1 MLSRRIRASKL
12 LLASLLLAASAT
24 EAQIVIRP
32 GEYEVT
38 LNMDLG
44 IPPEAPKA
52 VMDAAGFKGQK
63 RRECITADDVK
74 GDVATWFARETEDQ
88 NCKMSN
94 VKTVGNR
101 LTFTTT
107 CEEDDFRMVTNTDLT
122 FGTDSFTGVTTGKDP
137 EGRMTTTKMSAKRIG
152 ECPK

>member
-1 MLSRRIRASKL
+1 MRASNI
-12 LLASLLLAASAT
+12 LLAVVLLVPAASD
-24 EAQIVIRP
+24 AQIALRP

-38 LNMDLG
+38 LDMDLG
-44 IPPEAPKA
+44 LPAEAPKA

-74 GDVATWFARETEDQ
+74 GDVSEWFARETEDQ

-94 VKTVGNR
+94 VKTVGSR

-107 CEEDDFRMVTNTDLT
+107 CEEDDFRMTTNTDLT

-137 EGRMTTTKMSAKRIG
+137 EGRMTTTKMSAKRVG
-152 ECPK
+152 DCQK